1 MADKIAKTKGE
12 RSWLDIDPASEFSLA
27 NLPFGIISTKANP
40 QPHVAVAIGSYAL
53 DLLVLSTHN
62 EFKSLLPGHKDG
74 DLGVFEQPT
83 LNALAELPRLVVLTV
98 RFTIQN
104 ILTDENDC
112 PTFLR
117 DDPELQKE
125 VLILLSDV
133 KMHLPMQIGDYTD
146 FYAGMHHAVAVG
158 TMFRGPENALQPNYK
173 HLPVGY
179 HGRSSSIVVSGTPIH
194 RPQGQILDPSSTDP
208 KLPRTCPSRKLDFE
222 LELGCFISRP
232 NEMGKAIAA
241 DEAKEYIFGYVLLND
256 WSARDIQAWEYV
268 PLGPFNG
275 KNFATTISP
284 WVVHPR
290 ALERFW
296 STGIP
301 NDTPLQPYLQQSLK
315 QNVFDIQLEVDITSQ

>member
-1 MADKIAKTKGE
+1 MKK
-12 RSWLDIDPASEFSLA
+12 SWLDIDPASEFSLW
-27 NLPFGIISTKANP
+27 NLPLGIISTKATP

-53 DLLVLSTHN
+53 DLLVLSTHKDT
-62 EFKSLLPGHKDG
+62 KSLLKTDYGHKD
-74 DLGVFEQPT
+74 GVFEQPT
-83 LNALAELPRLVVLTV
+83 LNALAQLGRKEVSGIRLAIHDVLIDGD
-98 RFTIQN
+98 RDIY
-104 ILTDENDC
+104 D
-112 PTFLR
+112 PFLR

-125 VLILLSDV
+125 VLIPLSDV

-194 RPQGQILDPSSTDP
+194 RPQGQILDPSSADP
-208 KLPRTCPSRKLDFE
+208 KLPTTCPSKKLDFE

-232 NEMGKAIAA
+232 NEMGKGIAA
-241 DEAKEYIFGYVLLND
+241 DDADDYIFGYVLLND

-284 WVVHPR
+284 WVVHPT
-290 ALERFW
+290 ALDQFL

-301 NDTPLQPYLQQSLK
+301 NDTPLQPYLQQILK
-315 QNVFDIQLEVDITSQ
+315 LNVFDIQLEVHITSQ